1 MKLLHNIYNFEVL
14 NKMITA
20 FITIRLLDIIDIFV
34 VALLM
39 FQLYKLIKGTVAMNI
54 FIVVVAV
61 YFLWRIAESL
71 NMLLLGN
78 ILGSIIGVG
87 VIALLIVFQNEV
99 RRFLLLIGT
108 KYFSKTKLPFF
119 SLFMSN
125 IKHDADFD
133 VDQIVTACTNLSRI
147 EVGALIVIARESP
160 VTMFSESGEL
170 IDSAISSD
178 LIETIFSKNTPLHD
192 GAIIIVKGRIHA
204 ARCVLPVT
212 DSFDLPHHFGMR
224 HRAALGMSE
233 QTDGLIIIVSEETGN
248 ISVAE
253 GGKIDSN
260 ISHTELRERLYRE
273 FV

>member
-1 MKLLHNIYNFEVL
+1 
-14 NKMITA
+14 MIPA

-54 FIVVVAV
+54 FIVVIAV

-108 KYFSKTKLPFF
+108 KYFSRTKLPFF
-119 SLFMSN
+119 SLFTSN
-125 IKHDADFD
+125 IKHDANFD
-133 VDQIVTACTNLSRI
+133 IEQIVTACINLSRI
-147 EVGALIVIARESP
+147 EVGALIVIAKESP
-160 VTMFSESGEL
+160 VTIFSESGEI
-170 IDSAISSD
+170 IDAVISSE
-178 LIETIFSKNTPLHD
+178 LIETIFAKNTPLHD
-192 GAIIIVKGRIHA
+192 GAMIIVKGKIHA
-204 ARCVLPVT
+204 ARCVLPVAE
-212 DSFDLPHHFGMR
+212 SYDLPHHFGMR
-224 HRAALGMSE
+224 HRSALGMSE
-233 QTDGLIIIVSEETGN
+233 QTDAMIIVVSEETGN
-248 ISVAE
+248 ISIAK
-253 GGKIDSN
+253 GGKMENNLSQQ
-260 ISHTELRERLYRE
+260 ELSERLHRE